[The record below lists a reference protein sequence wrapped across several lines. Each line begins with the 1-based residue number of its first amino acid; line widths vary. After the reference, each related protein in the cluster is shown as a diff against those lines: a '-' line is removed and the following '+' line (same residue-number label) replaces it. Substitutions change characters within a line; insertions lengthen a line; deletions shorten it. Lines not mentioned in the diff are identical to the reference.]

1 MLILTIN
8 NTLPIKNIRTKI
20 VSNSKKKFMN
30 NTRKHTGDDCKTC
43 TSPRWPIVVADC
55 YDRIISNTFVAI
67 GQYQPL
73 LRIKSSLLSHS
84 IINMS
89 KSKYNI

>member
-1 MLILTIN
+1 
-8 NTLPIKNIRTKI
+8 
-20 VSNSKKKFMN
+20 MN